1 MTIMVRSCA
10 RQNHFF
16 HRVTCLC
23 LLLGSP
29 KIGTNCTSIMTAR
42 VYLNSQVS
50 VSACHSNHGQSKTL
64 QHLPLPK
71 WQHKMMAAKIQHG
84 VSRERILDNI
94 RQSVNSTFNRQHLVD
109 RQDLANLQRAYTLK
123 NVLSWIG
130 EWEGEMG
137 HQSPVLYCKF
147 LGEDAK
153 GEHVLPSDNFSLVV
167 QTLFHSEMLKKLA
180 KNEVCCDS
188 THGTNGCDFPLTTIH
203 VIDEF
208 GEGVPTA
215 WCISSHED
223 FSSMIVFFSEIKKCR
238 TVRSAFFNEW
248 YGQPVLQHLGS
259 CEGG

>member
-1 MTIMVRSCA
+1 MVRSCA

-94 RQSVNSTFNRQHLVD
+94 RQSVNSTFNRQ
-109 RQDLANLQRAYTLK
+109 DLANLQRAYTLK

-130 EWEGEMG
+130 EWESEMG
-137 HQSPVLYCKF
+137 HQSPELYCKF
-147 LGEDAK
+147 LW
-153 GEHVLPSDNFSLVV
+153 
-167 QTLFHSEMLKKLA
+167 
-180 KNEVCCDS
+180 S
-188 THGTNGCDFPLTTIH
+188 T
-203 VIDEF
+203 
-208 GEGVPTA
+208 
-215 WCISSHED
+215 
-223 FSSMIVFFSEIKKCR
+223 
-238 TVRSAFFNEW
+238 FFNEW
-248 YGQPVLQHLGS
+248 YRQPVLQHVGS